1 VSTNAVSLIPKT
13 DWQPMPEPYQV
24 IVRKLSEHSNLDGD
38 DIAALNVLPYSTRT
52 LNPNEDFIRQG
63 DKPVASALVTRGM
76 VARYHLLN
84 EGKRQY
90 ISFHM
95 TGDLPDAQTLFID
108 RMDHA
113 VCAVGEATIALIPHE
128 DICNM
133 FEQRPTIGFAIWRE
147 TLIDAA
153 IFREAITNNSSRP
166 VMSRMAH
173 LFCELYYRARAVG
186 LTKPGSCRIPM
197 HQGQL
202 GETLGMSIVT
212 ANRTIQALR
221 RTGAME
227 FRNGELTIFDWK
239 TLTEVGDFDP
249 GYLHLT
255 RPSRM

>member
-1 VSTNAVSLIPKT
+1 
-13 DWQPMPEPYQV
+13 MPEPSQV

-84 EGKRQY
+84 EGRRQY

-128 DICNM
+128 DISNM
-133 FEQRPTIGFAIWRE
+133 F
-147 TLIDAA
+147 
-153 IFREAITNNSSRP
+153 
-166 VMSRMAH
+166 
-173 LFCELYYRARAVG
+173 
-186 LTKPGSCRIPM
+186 
-197 HQGQL
+197 
-202 GETLGMSIVT
+202 
-212 ANRTIQALR
+212 
-221 RTGAME
+221 
-227 FRNGELTIFDWK
+227 
-239 TLTEVGDFDP
+239 
-249 GYLHLT
+249 
-255 RPSRM
+255 